1 MLKIGDKVEVLDDVL
16 SGTITAIN
24 GNTVTIETDEGF
36 DLDFNAN
43 ELVKTGSKSI
53 NQDAFKLASINEIL
67 SEKTEKPDLH

>member
-43 ELVKTGSKSI
+43 ESFYSNNYIECKK
-53 NQDAFKLASINEIL
+53 K
-67 SEKTEKPDLH
+67 H